1 MSYELIPPQVRS
13 RLKDLRLTSRRAVGL
28 HGIGLHHS
36 RSRGAGL
43 EFAQYRAYEPG
54 DELRQIDWK
63 LYARSDRFFVRE
75 AERESPLSVW
85 ILLDASASMAQEDA
99 ARPGWS
105 RLDAAKA
112 LAACLG
118 ELALRQGDRFGWV
131 ALRDAGLQLAAP
143 ATGARQRDRLL
154 LEMHALSA
162 HGGFPAVEQLAPL
175 WDRVGAHDLVI
186 MLSDCFD
193 PACLELM
200 QRLAAARR
208 EVLAIQLLT
217 VEERDFPFR
226 GGYRFRDPETG
237 EELLGDGIA
246 LRADFLKRF
255 GEARDSLHAQLD
267 ASGIRHAGYV
277 LDQEPDVP
285 LRRLFGSRDAAEYA

>member
-1 MSYELIPPQVRS
+1 LSYELIPPQVRS

-85 ILLDASASMAQEDA
+85 ILIDASASMAQEDTT
-99 ARPGWS
+99 RPGWS
-105 RLDAAKA
+105 RLDAAKV

-118 ELALRQGDRFGWV
+118 ELAMRQGDRFGWV
-131 ALRDAGLQLAAP
+131 ALRDAGLHLAAP
-143 ATGARQRDRLL
+143 ASGARQRDRLL

-162 HGGFPAVEQLAPL
+162 HGGFPSVDQLAPL
-175 WDRVGAHDLVI
+175 WGRVGAHDLVVV
-186 MLSDCFD
+186 LSDCFD

-217 VEERDFPFR
+217 VEERDFPFH

-237 EELLGDGIA
+237 EELLGDGAA
-246 LRADFLKRF
+246 LRAEFLRRF

-277 LDQEPDVP
+277 LDQEPDLP